1 MVRTRSSLELSASSS
16 AGFSPATEGVLASCS
31 PELSPS
37 AAAGGRPQLDVAAG
51 SSRSAAS
58 RSGMGYGE
66 RGMGET
72 AWEPQGMYGSERLMM
87 ASLCRE
93 LPFPSRLA
101 MSSDPCDQGRE
112 GRPLLPLHEARS
124 RLLAAAEPLARESVP
139 LALEL
144 ATGRVLAEPVL
155 LDRAEPPVPRS
166 AMDGFALRSADGADS
181 RELRGVIYAGTA
193 GRLEIGPGQAIE
205 VMTGGTVAA
214 GADAVIP
221 VEQTRVEDGRL
232 HVSAEV
238 RAGQHVR
245 EAGEMGSAGEV
256 VVPSGVVLSAPMLA
270 AAASCGVDPVR
281 VHAAPRATVLST
293 GDEVVAWTERP
304 EEHQVRDANRLATAL
319 QLRSAGAEVLATRRV
334 LDQPELLR
342 DAVDAA
348 LTSSDLVVT
357 IGGVSMGKKDH
368 LPVIFEELGVEKL
381 FHGVAVQPGKPVWVG
396 QRAGVWVVGLPGNP
410 VSSFVMTEL
419 LVRDLLRQLAGASP
433 AVSLPLRG
441 CELTAPVRT
450 RGRERFFP
458 ATVAMRADGVPL
470 ITPHAGRGSG
480 DWTVLARME
489 ALLRVP
495 AHTALEAGAAAHYLP
510 IEC

>member
-1 MVRTRSSLELSASSS
+1 
-16 AGFSPATEGVLASCS
+16 
-31 PELSPS
+31 
-37 AAAGGRPQLDVAAG
+37 
-51 SSRSAAS
+51 
-58 RSGMGYGE
+58 
-66 RGMGET
+66 
-72 AWEPQGMYGSERLMM
+72 MYGSERFMM
-87 ASLCRE
+87 ARLCRE
-93 LPFPSRLA
+93 LPSPSKLA

-112 GRPLLPLHEARS
+112 GRPLLPLEEARC
-124 RLLAAAEPLARESVP
+124 RLLTAAQPLAHDSVP
-139 LALEL
+139 LALDQ
-144 ATGRVLAEPVL
+144 ASGRVLAEPIR

-166 AMDGFALRSADGADS
+166 AMDGFALRSADGTDS
-181 RELRGVIYAGTA
+181 RELLGVVYAGTA
-193 GRLEIGPGQAIE
+193 GRPEIGPGQAIE

-232 HVSAEV
+232 HVTAEV
-238 RAGQHVR
+238 RPGQHVR
-245 EAGEMGSAGEV
+245 DAGEMGEAGAV
-256 VVPSGVVLSAPMLA
+256 VVPAGVVLRAPMLA
-270 AAASCGVDPVR
+270 AAASCGVDPVQL
-281 VHAAPRATVLST
+281 HPAPRATVLST
-293 GDEVVAWTERP
+293 GDEVVAWTEQP

-342 DAVDAA
+342 EAVEAA
-348 LTSSDLVVT
+348 LISSDLVIT

-419 LVRDLLRQLAGASP
+419 LVRDLVHRLAGTTPQEA
-433 AVSLPLRG
+433 LPLRA

-458 ATVAMRADGVPL
+458 ASVAMRADGVPQ

-495 AHTALEAGAAAHYLP
+495 AQTELEAGAAAHYLP